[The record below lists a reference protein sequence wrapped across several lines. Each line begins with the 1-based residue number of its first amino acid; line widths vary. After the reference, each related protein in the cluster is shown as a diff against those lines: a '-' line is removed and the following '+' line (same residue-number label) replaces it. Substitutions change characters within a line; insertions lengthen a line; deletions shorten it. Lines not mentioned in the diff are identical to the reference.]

1 MRLRIWAR
9 IARRPIDTLS
19 VIATCVVIM
28 IIVVNAVFWQP
39 GSSPRRSAADNAR
52 QIRDFLEV
60 ENGDIERA
68 ISRVKT
74 LLGGNP
80 SR

>member
-9 IARRPIDTLS
+9 IARRPIDILS